1 MPKRKG
7 SKKSRNSKVLIGGG
21 DIITQSSCGAQ
32 LDTSRYT
39 APCKANSSSLPLD
52 PGFGGSNIVSRHFG
66 GGMSGGGCGGCAVCG
81 GGACNC
87 GVMSGGNF
95 TTSGKIMSGE
105 DCTTCG
111 KMTGGGL
118 TVAVDR
124 PQIAGR
130 PEIVAYSDHAP
141 PVFLNNKTVTS
152 QDGQALCGA
161 QQGGKSKRKTT
172 KRRIRKANKKRSRK
186 LRRKNRKA
194 KTNKKHNRKNRK
206 TRNKRR
212 H

>member
-1 MPKRKG
+1 MP
-7 SKKSRNSKVLIGGG
+7 KSRNSKVLIGGG

-39 APCKANSSSLPLD
+39 APCKANSPSLPLD
-52 PGFGGSNIVSRHFG
+52 PGFGGSNIISRHFG
-66 GGMSGGGCGGCAVCG
+66 GGMSGGD
-81 GGACNC
+81 CN
-87 GVMSGGNF
+87 
-95 TTSGKIMSGE
+95 
-105 DCTTCG
+105 TCG

-124 PQIAGR
+124 PQIAGQS
-130 PEIVAYSDHAP
+130 EIVAYSDHAP
-141 PVFLNNKTVTS
+141 PVFLNNETVTS
-152 QDGQALCGA
+152 QDGQPLCGA

-194 KTNKKHNRKNRK
+194 KTSRKQSRRNRK
-206 TRNKRR
+206 TRNRRR

>member
-21 DIITQSSCGAQ
+21 DVITQSSCGAQ

-39 APCKANSSSLPLD
+39 APCKANSPSLPLD

-81 GGACNC
+81 GGAC
-87 GVMSGGNF
+87 
-95 TTSGKIMSGE
+95 
-105 DCTTCG
+105 TCG
-111 KMTGGGL
+111 GMSGGGL
-118 TVAVDR
+118 TVVVDR

-141 PVFLNNKTVTS
+141 PVFLNNETVTS

-186 LRRKNRKA
+186 LRSKSRKA
-194 KTNKKHNRKNRK
+194 KRSRKYNRKNRK
-206 TRNKRR
+206 TRNRRR